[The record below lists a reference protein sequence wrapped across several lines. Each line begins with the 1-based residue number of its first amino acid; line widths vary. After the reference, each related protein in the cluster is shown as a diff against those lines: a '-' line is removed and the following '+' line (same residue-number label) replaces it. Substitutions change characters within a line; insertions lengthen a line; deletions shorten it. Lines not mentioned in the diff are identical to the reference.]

1 MTSRCHYEFEAPSN
15 NWLLNMLSI
24 FLPVMLIIGFFIWM
38 QRRAPGQMG
47 NVMSIGRSKAK
58 AYDADKPSTTFDD
71 IAGYTGVKQEITEVV
86 DFLRM
91 PERFKEIG
99 ARVPKGIL
107 LVGPPGTGKTL
118 FARAVAGEAGV
129 GFLSV
134 TGSDFMEMFVGVGA
148 SRVRDLFQQAR
159 RMGRAIIF
167 IDEIDS
173 IGRKRGAG
181 LGGGHDEREQTLN
194 QLLAEMDGFETS
206 EGIVIMAATN
216 RPDILDP
223 ALLRPGRFDRQII
236 VPFPESSERK
246 LILEVHSRDK
256 RMGPDVDM
264 ETMAQA
270 TPGMS
275 GADLAN
281 LVNEAALVAVRRGS
295 KQIER
300 IDFENARDR
309 VVLGAQRESLI
320 MSAEEKRAT
329 AYHEGGH
336 ALLATV
342 LPHGDPLHKVTIL
355 PRGMALGVTWSL
367 PQERHTYSKEFFEDT
382 ICKAMGGRVAEMI
395 VFGHLN
401 SGAAN
406 DLEQATG
413 IARRMVRE
421 WGMSER
427 VGPMAWSSQQ
437 AVFLG
442 EDLMSSQRE
451 YSDDTAKLLDEEIAR
466 ILTDQEGPGDRHP
479 HPAPPWSRV
488 DRRSSARPGDHRRAR
503 GRPPDPPRHD
513 RVGSAGQRHH
523 RPLTVASGRPEG
535 RVRPRSGSGDVPGC
549 RHSATAAHRSVADIG
564 PMNPARLTPW
574 HRPRPRRHGGDRIA
588 LVQRSCR
595 EVLDVDHGD
604 LTTLEHPRL
613 VDDAAAHVARRRA
626 EHGDQPWRVRTGEVG
641 PVELFAG
648 WQSLLRRRIGVS
660 AASGRSSRSHRW
672 RPRSRWRRR
681 VHPVR
686 TQATNRHDAGSTDG
700 RPTNPTGRQVAA
712 AGQRT
717 LHEHPVGGLEDQF
730 GVQRVGRR
738 EVDRE
743 HRAGPDRGC
752 GQPLDRRRSARADGL
767 DGDRC
772 HRRCRRCR
780 PRARRLSASI
790 GPMPRCHWVA
800 TKPSSRGGAPRTTE
814 VATESPAGR

>member
-1 MTSRCHYEFEAPSN
+1 MDNLPPPPPPPPPGRGRGQRSPEQPGSENDSGKNDGPSNNSNPDGKSGRGPGSWPRWTVWILVGVLAAAVLVPSLWPSNDGESLTYTEWRTQVVEGQVATAEISTGSGKITGEFDNGDKYSTSGGGERGVSEADEQLLIEQNVDYEFKPPSN
-15 NWLLNMLSI
+15 NWLLGVLSI
-24 FLPVMLIIGFFIWM
+24 FLPVMLIIGFFVWM
-38 QRRAPGQMG
+38 QRRAQGQMG
-47 NVMSIGRSKAK
+47 GVMSIGKSKAK
-58 AYDADKPSTTFDD
+58 SFDADKPSTTFDD
-71 IAGYTGVKQEITEVV
+71 IAGYAGVKQEIMEVV

-91 PERFKEIG
+91 PERFREIG

-148 SRVRDLFQQAR
+148 SRVRDLFQQAS
-159 RMGRAIIF
+159 RMGSAIIF
-167 IDEIDS
+167 VDEIDS

-194 QLLAEMDGFETS
+194 QMLAEMDGFEPS
-206 EGIVIMAATN
+206 VGIVVMAATN
-216 RPDILDP
+216 RPDVLDP
-223 ALLRPGRFDRQII
+223 ALLRPGRFDRQIV
-236 VPFPESSERK
+236 VPLPESGERK
-246 LILEVHSRDK
+246 AILEVHSRDK

-281 LVNEAALVAVRRGS
+281 LVNEAALMAVRRGS
-295 KQIER
+295 KEIGR

-309 VVLGAQRESLI
+309 VVLGATRESMIL
-320 MSAEEKRAT
+320 SVEEKRAT

-367 PQERHTYSKEFFEDT
+367 PQDRHTYSKEYFDDT

-466 ILTDQEGPGDRHP
+466 ILTEQE
-479 HPAPPWSRV
+479 SRAS
-488 DRRSSARPGDHRRAR
+488 DILTKHRR
-503 GRPPDPPRHD
+503 GL
-513 RVGSAGQRHH
+513 Q
-523 RPLTVASGRPEG
+523 L
-535 RVRPRSGSGDVPGC
+535 
-549 RHSATAAHRSVADIG
+549 
-564 PMNPARLTPW
+564 
-574 HRPRPRRHGGDRIA
+574 IA
-588 LVQRSCR
+588 EAL
-595 EVLDVDHGD
+595 
-604 LTTLEHPRL
+604 
-613 VDDAAAHVARRRA
+613 
-626 EHGDQPWRVRTGEVG
+626 
-641 PVELFAG
+641 
-648 WQSLLRRRIGVS
+648 
-660 AASGRSSRSHRW
+660 
-672 RPRSRWRRR
+672 
-681 VHPVR
+681 
-686 TQATNRHDAGSTDG
+686 
-700 RPTNPTGRQVAA
+700 
-712 AGQRT
+712 
-717 LHEHPVGGLEDQF
+717 LEDETIT
-730 GVQRVGRR
+730 GP
-738 EVDRE
+738 EVAKLIQQGMTE
-743 HRAGPDRGC
+743 S
-752 GQPLDRRRSARADGL
+752 GQPSEDIIAR
-767 DGDRC
+767 
-772 HRRCRRCR
+772 
-780 PRARRLSASI
+780 
-790 GPMPRCHWVA
+790 
-800 TKPSSRGGAPRTTE
+800 
-814 VATESPAGR
+814 

>member
-1 MTSRCHYEFEAPSN
+1 MSNLPPPPPPPPPGRGHGQQRRTDSDRKTPERGQGDQTPGTGSTRGPGRMPKWAIWVLVGVLAAAFLVPSLWPSDSGESLTYNEWRTQVVEGNIDTAVINTGSGKITGEFVNGDEYSTSGGGERGVSEADEQLMIEEGVDYEFKPPSN
-15 NWLLNMLSI
+15 NWLLSVLSI

-38 QRRAPGQMG
+38 QRRASGQMG
-47 NVMSIGRSKAK
+47 NVMSIGKSKAK

-295 KQIER
+295 TQIER

-309 VVLGAQRESLI
+309 VVLGARRESLV

-466 ILTDQEGPGDRHP
+466 ILTDQEQRATDVITR
-479 HPAPPWSRV
+479 
-488 DRRSSARPGDHRRAR
+488 HRRGLELIAQALL
-503 GRPPDPPRHD
+503 D
-513 RVGSAGQRHH
+513 RETIDG
-523 RPLTVASGRPEG
+523 PE
-535 RVRPRSGSGDVPGC
+535 V
-549 RHSATAAHRSVADIG
+549 
-564 PMNPARLTPW
+564 ARLIHLGMTESGQPAT
-574 HRPRPRRHGGDRIA
+574 DI
-588 LVQRSCR
+588 
-595 EVLDVDHGD
+595 
-604 LTTLEHPRL
+604 
-613 VDDAAAHVARRRA
+613 VAR
-626 EHGDQPWRVRTGEVG
+626 
-641 PVELFAG
+641 
-648 WQSLLRRRIGVS
+648 
-660 AASGRSSRSHRW
+660 
-672 RPRSRWRRR
+672 
-681 VHPVR
+681 
-686 TQATNRHDAGSTDG
+686 
-700 RPTNPTGRQVAA
+700 
-712 AGQRT
+712 
-717 LHEHPVGGLEDQF
+717 
-730 GVQRVGRR
+730 
-738 EVDRE
+738 
-743 HRAGPDRGC
+743 
-752 GQPLDRRRSARADGL
+752 
-767 DGDRC
+767 
-772 HRRCRRCR
+772 
-780 PRARRLSASI
+780 
-790 GPMPRCHWVA
+790 
-800 TKPSSRGGAPRTTE
+800 
-814 VATESPAGR
+814 